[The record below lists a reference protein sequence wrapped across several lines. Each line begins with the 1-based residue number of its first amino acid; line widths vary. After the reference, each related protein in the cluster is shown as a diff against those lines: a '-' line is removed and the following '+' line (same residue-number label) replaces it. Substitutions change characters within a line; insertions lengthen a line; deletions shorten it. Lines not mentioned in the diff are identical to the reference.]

1 VFVFCLEIVGR
12 PLAIGRGRS
21 NMLRVE
27 RILDGDETVLRAAG
41 RLTGPWV
48 GELSRT
54 MADEALQG
62 RVVLDLTDVSFA
74 DHDGLA
80 FLLSL
85 TAQARVALRCSPF
98 LTEQLSTAGKA
109 KP

>member
-1 VFVFCLEIVGR
+1 
-12 PLAIGRGRS
+12 
-21 NMLRVE
+21 MLRIE
-27 RILDGDETVLRAAG
+27 RILNGSETVLRAGG

-54 MADEALQG
+54 MADEASPGVIL
-62 RVVLDLTDVSFA
+62 LDLTDVSFA

-85 TAQARVALRCSPF
+85 ATEARVVLRCSPF
-98 LTEQLSTAGKA
+98 LTEQLTTASKA
-109 KP
+109 KS

>member
-1 VFVFCLEIVGR
+1 
-12 PLAIGRGRS
+12 
-21 NMLRVE
+21 MLRIE

-48 GELSRT
+48 TELSRT
-54 MADEALQG
+54 MADETG
-62 RVVLDLTDVSFA
+62 PGVIVLDLTDVSFA

-85 TAQARVALRCSPF
+85 TAQVRVALRCSPF
-98 LTEQLSTAGKA
+98 LTEQLTTASKA
-109 KP
+109 KS